1 MRVGDPKYIISL
13 DYLLHYAEY
22 FVQDGNYS
30 VVMSDVQVHPNVNPL
45 TAMIVGAF
53 GVAHS
58 GMTTWW
64 GLFLLG
70 LRYCEVFASWGPS

>member
-1 MRVGDPKYIISL
+1 
-13 DYLLHYAEY
+13 
-22 FVQDGNYS
+22 